1 VQQKSISSVVV
12 AGELVLESSEES
24 SLCLL
29 SLTVLINDP
38 FLIFEELTVLNEG
51 LMNVGLSVGTS
62 STVGVSFGSNSS
74 VNMSSSVGMSSRMR
88 MRMRFSMDVG
98 RSRGVR
104 VRMGFTVGSVSVT
117 DTTFT
122 DDVSLLDDFGNDG
135 LGVSGLNDG
144 LFVNFITNFSVF
156 SVLFV
161 DVSLMHNGDVFLF
174 NEGGVFL
181 MDHRLVMLVDVLLNH
196 DWLMMLMNN
205 ILMMLMNYIFL
216 VLNNN
221 IFVMFMDNILMNLF
235 HNSCISVGSVFI
247 VQVVSFNSLTFIG
260 ALVDSLFVV
269 SDHNGFLVDLFNMS
283 VTVADMVL
291 TRLVVAAISMSVL
304 LLAGEASGV
313 IAAVV
318 VTVLLVASE
327 TVGFVVA
334 LVAVSVLLLADE

>member
-88 MRMRFSMDVG
+88 MRFSMDVG

-104 VRMGFTVGSVSVT
+104 VRMGFSVGSVSVT

-181 MDHRLVMLVDVLLNH
+181 MDHRLVMLVDVLLDH

-235 HNSCISVGSVFI
+235 HDSCISVGSVFI

-269 SDHNGFLVDLFNMS
+269 SDHNWFLVDLFNMR